1 MVRKNQNFL
10 LLLLLREDFQ
20 KNLVHFS
27 ICACHPCAGAMLIFS
42 VSFQFYRMIPEGN
55 PVWCEKIRTSCCFFC
70 FAKTSKKNL
79 VHFSICAGAMLIFS
93 VCHPCAA
100 ASSASRAKKTWYT
113 NLCVSSL
120 RRGHANLLCI
130 VPILSDDPRR
140 ESGMVRKNQNFLLL
154 LLLLREDFQ
163 KNLVHFSICACHP
176 CAGAMLIFSVSF
188 QFYRM
193 IPEGNPV
200 WCEKILVL
208 GTLLDLCMS
217 SLRRGHANLLC
228 IVPRIGFLVRKNQ
241 NFLLLLL
248 LSSKKT
254 WYTSRFVRVIL
265 AQGPC

>member
-70 FAKTSKKNL
+70 FA
-79 VHFSICAGAMLIFS
+79 
-93 VCHPCAA
+93 
-100 ASSASRAKKTWYT
+100 
-113 NLCVSSL
+113 
-120 RRGHANLLCI
+120 
-130 VPILSDDPRR
+130 
-140 ESGMVRKNQNFLLL
+140 
-154 LLLLREDFQ
+154 EDFQ

-200 WCEKILVL
+200 WCEKIR
-208 GTLLDLCMS
+208 TSCCFFCF
-217 SLRRGHANLLC
+217 A
-228 IVPRIGFLVRKNQ
+228 KT
-241 NFLLLLL
+241 
-248 LSSKKT
+248 SKKT